1 MQSVVIR
8 GAPTVAK
15 LTWDNFFASS
25 LEVDP
30 SLLERVSAVELRVQY
45 REYVRRIDSLSNEP
59 SKRELSNMQLL
70 ELFFLPE
77 GQHLYKEIESVMSVM
92 VRAALMI
99 SVESIVES

>member
-45 REYVRRIDSLSNEP
+45 REYVRRIDSLS
-59 SKRELSNMQLL
+59 K
-70 ELFFLPE
+70 
-77 GQHLYKEIESVMSVM
+77 
-92 VRAALMI
+92 
-99 SVESIVES
+99 